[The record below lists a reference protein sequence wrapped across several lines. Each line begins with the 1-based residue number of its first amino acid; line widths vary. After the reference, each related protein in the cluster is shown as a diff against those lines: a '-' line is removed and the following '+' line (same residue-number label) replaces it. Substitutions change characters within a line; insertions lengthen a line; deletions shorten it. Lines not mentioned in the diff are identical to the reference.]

1 MIDCELYGLVLTGGF
16 SKRMNRDKANLIY
29 PFHGKP
35 QWEVTA
41 EYIRPF
47 CKEVFLSI
55 REGQHLDGL
64 GDGSSETLVDRGL
77 SQGPFSGFLSA
88 MERVPGQA
96 LLVVACDLPLLD
108 ESILRTMIEHRG
120 AAVLGV
126 RPESIGFEPEA
137 TGKGPL
143 VEIDAVERYGDRG
156 DAWLRLVEGGD
167 QERLVHRGAAVDLP
181 AEGFRV
187 RFGVL
192 EEGIHVFEPGSN
204 GRRLGPDIG

>member
-1 MIDCELYGLVLTGGF
+1 MTDCELYGLILAGGF

-41 EYIRPF
+41 ECIRPF

-120 AAVLGV
+120 AADALAFRSSSDGL
-126 RPESIGFEPEA
+126 PEPLCALYEPAMLEVCRTATNDGARCPRKLLMQNASSVQLLELPVKEA
-137 TGKGPL
+137 LDNANTP
-143 VEIDAVERYGDRG
+143 EYFDR
-156 DAWLRLVEGGD
+156 LC
-167 QERLVHRGAAVDLP
+167 
-181 AEGFRV
+181 
-187 RFGVL
+187 
-192 EEGIHVFEPGSN
+192 
-204 GRRLGPDIG
+204 RRLEQKKTIA

>member
-1 MIDCELYGLVLTGGF
+1 MIDCELYGLVLAGGF

-41 EYIRPF
+41 ECIRPF

-64 GDGSSETLVDRGL
+64 GDGSSRTLVDRGL

-96 LLVVACDLPLLD
+96 Q
-108 ESILRTMIEHRG
+108 H
-120 AAVLGV
+120 
-126 RPESIGFEPEA
+126 
-137 TGKGPL
+137 
-143 VEIDAVERYGDRG
+143 
-156 DAWLRLVEGGD
+156 
-167 QERLVHRGAAVDLP
+167 
-181 AEGFRV
+181 
-187 RFGVL
+187 
-192 EEGIHVFEPGSN
+192 
-204 GRRLGPDIG
+204 

>member
-1 MIDCELYGLVLTGGF
+1 MTDCELYGLVLAGGF

-41 EYIRPF
+41 ECIRPF

-64 GDGSSETLVDRGL
+64 GEGSSETLVDHGL

-120 AAVLGV
+120 AADALAFRSSSDGL
-126 RPESIGFEPEA
+126 PEPLCALYEPAMLEVCRTATNDGARCPRKLLMQNASSVQLLELPVKEA
-137 TGKGPL
+137 LDNANTP
-143 VEIDAVERYGDRG
+143 EDFDR
-156 DAWLRLVEGGD
+156 LC
-167 QERLVHRGAAVDLP
+167 
-181 AEGFRV
+181 
-187 RFGVL
+187 
-192 EEGIHVFEPGSN
+192 
-204 GRRLGPDIG
+204 RRLEQKKTIA